1 MLFRKKKPV
10 CSEAELRRFDAGRF
24 ADSPERRFEER
35 AEALRRELGIA
46 PGDKVLLCAGA
57 FEPEQRV
64 AVLLDQFLE
73 FRRTGPGAEWRLVLA
88 GQGAEEPLLR
98 RMADGE
104 PGVHFLPP
112 GRDELPVLFRLADL
126 VALASRSESGVETV
140 CGAMASGR
148 AVLASDGVGC
158 AARLVEPGKTGWCVD
173 SAHPELWFDY
183 PKAASQARLRE
194 MGGAAARR
202 LAAGI

>member
-1 MLFRKKKPV
+1 MLFRKMKPV
-10 CSEAELRRFDAGRF
+10 CNEAELRRFDAGRF

-35 AEALRRELGIA
+35 AAALRRELGIA
-46 PGDKVLLCAGA
+46 PEDKVLLCAGA
-57 FEPEQRV
+57 FEPERRV

-88 GQGAEEPLLR
+88 GRGTEEPLLR
-98 RMADGE
+98 RMAGNDWNI
-104 PGVHFLPP
+104 HFLPP
-112 GRDELPVLFRLADL
+112 DRGELPVLFRLADL
-126 VALASRSESGVETV
+126 VALVPRAESGCATV

-194 MGGAAARR
+194 MGGAAVRRFAAR
-202 LAAGI
+202 I